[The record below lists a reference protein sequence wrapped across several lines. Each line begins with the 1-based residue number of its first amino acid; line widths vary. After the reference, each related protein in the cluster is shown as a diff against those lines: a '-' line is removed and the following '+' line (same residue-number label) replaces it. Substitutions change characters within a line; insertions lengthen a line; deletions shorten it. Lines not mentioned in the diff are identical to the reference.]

1 VGTRGAAAAE
11 LGHRTRRGGG
21 GGGEGI
27 EVASW
32 LAGRVDRSS
41 NSARLSIFFIEEAVL
56 ALQIELGLMDVGMT

>member
-11 LGHRTRRGGG
+11 LGHRTRRG